1 MALDMT
7 TALTIKAN
15 VVGQGQIKGLENGLG
30 RVSKQ
35 TNRTANA
42 MARLKG
48 AAGGA
53 LGMMRSFLPVL
64 GVAGIAAFAKSNLD
78 AADAMSKLSQRTG
91 VAAPVLDKFRQVANL
106 NDTSIESLG
115 KGFGIL
121 QKNMNDALTKGT
133 GPAAEA
139 FAALNVQLTDSN
151 GKLRGADSVM
161 LELGDKFRQMED
173 GTQKAALASQIFG
186 QRLGQEMIPMLNAGG
201 DAVRNMGTTMTQEG
215 ADKAAEFNDKITDLV
230 EKFNKL
236 GMTLTE
242 ALLPFLNQVV
252 DGITVLIQNFQQL
265 DQGTQRLILTLGGI
279 GLAAVIFQPIL
290 AVVGSLI
297 GALGGLMPVIVAI
310 GTALKGL
317 AIAAVATFGLGP
329 LAIGGLIIGAGVLI
343 YTFRDQIFQAFQA
356 IGNTFRAAAET
367 FYKIFI
373 EPVQKRVQ
381 SMIEFFRESFMR
393 VREFLTKPIEAAA
406 QTIKRVFSGVVA
418 SIARSINFVVEAINR
433 IIGAANQAMAA
444 VGGPQLPFIPT
455 VPVPAFAE
463 GGVVGGPTLAMVGE
477 GGEREYIVPESKMAR
492 ASANYLAGLRG
503 GAVVPR
509 FAEGGV
515 VVPNTASVSIQTGP
529 VTQMGGQN
537 FVTTQD
543 LGAAVQSGVQQTL
556 QMLRRDGTV
565 RKQLGLA

>member
-1 MALDMT
+1 MAFDMT

-35 TNRTANA
+35 TNRTAQA
-42 MARLKG
+42 MQRLKG

-64 GVAGIAAFAKSNLD
+64 GVAGVAAFAKSNLD

-91 VAAPVLDKFRQVANL
+91 VAVPQLDKFRQVAEL

-121 QKNMNDALTKGT
+121 AKNMNDANTKGT

-139 FAALNVQLTDSN
+139 FAALNIPLTDTS
-151 GKLRGADSVM
+151 GKLRDTDAVM

-186 QRLGQEMIPMLNAGG
+186 QRLGQEMIPLLNAGG
-201 DAVRNMGTTMTQEG
+201 DAVRNMSTAMTQEF
-215 ADKAAEFNDKITDLV
+215 ADKAAEFNDRLTVMGENLTR
-230 EKFNKL
+230 L
-236 GMTLTE
+236 GLTLTE
-242 ALLPFLNQVV
+242 ALLPFLNQLV
-252 DGITVLIQNFQQL
+252 DQIVILAERFQMLDPTVQKV
-265 DQGTQRLILTLGGI
+265 ILTIAGI
-279 GLAAVIFQPIL
+279 SAVALVFAPIIG
-290 AVVGSLI
+290 AVGSLI
-297 GALGGLMPVIVAI
+297 GILGGLLPVITGIITALGGLA
-310 GTALKGL
+310 A
-317 AIAAVATFGLGP
+317 AAVAALGIGP
-329 LAIGGLIIGAGVLI
+329 FAIAGLIIAAGALI

-356 IGNTFRAAAET
+356 IGDTFRAAAET

-556 QMLRRDGTV
+556 KMLRRDGTV